1 MLTTL
6 VLAKLVLARSP
17 TVCGSIQTG
26 DLAAVKKALQ
36 GKSALPS
43 CPYPP
48 EFLAVAG
55 AKNEAGL
62 AMLDLVLSKGGKVGI
77 TLAGSSLL
85 ASASTAEVVRGL
97 LKRGVTCQPDDLEA
111 LTQQRGFDVGAAT
124 AMVEAGCPIKSALVD
139 AAKSTALTKL
149 MLERGAN
156 PNERT
161 PALTALHIAAIY
173 HSLPT
178 AQLLVTAG
186 ADVTATSATGFTA
199 TDLAVP
205 SVELLQ
211 FLLAHGG
218 RITRFDDAFVLVAE
232 ARTQRDEAFHVLQ
245 ALAPKLGP
253 GDFKAMH
260 ACARLGLVD
269 LASKLV
275 TLGASPDARAPK
287 SKLTPLMT
295 AIRSQQSALA
305 TEWVAFAGDVD
316 AVDARGNTALM
327 LAAEQNDV
335 AFTKALLARKANQ
348 ALKNAE
354 GKTAAVLAE
363 EARSIEA
370 LSLLTPE
377 AVAPGVDAIIWGGGT
392 TAADG
397 EKWLKRWNDEAAST
411 SKLLTLASGYPQVVK
426 SDDVP
431 GLKPGFVVVL
441 LGTCQG
447 ADARYTVGLLKGVAE
462 RVYARRIKATETACP
477 TRQNGLQ
484 RARMAVTTTEGGTRL
499 QAAEVWNP
507 KASSPTSEVWVTLRT
522 KEGALLDQ
530 AIVPGTS
537 SSCRGLTL
545 DASPGA
551 LELVTT
557 CDEEVSGGKCVT
569 DSGPV
574 ATKFSASAG
583 KLKKVL
589 DDQRET
595 RCHDFF
601 IGGCD

>member
-1 MLTTL
+1 MLTAL
-6 VLAKLVLARSP
+6 VFAKLVLARTP
-17 TVCGSIQTG
+17 TVCGSIQAG
-26 DLAAVKKALQ
+26 DLPAVQKLLQ
-36 GKSALPS
+36 GKRTLPT

-55 AKNEAGL
+55 AKDEAGL
-62 AMLDLVLSKGGKVGI
+62 AMLDLVVSKGGKVDI
-77 TLAGSSLL
+77 TLEGSSLL
-85 ASASTAEVVRGL
+85 ASATTAQVVRGL
-97 LKRGVTCQPDDLEA
+97 IKRGVVCQPTDLE
-111 LTQQRGFDVGAAT
+111 TVTDQPGFDVGAAT
-124 AMVEAGCPIKSALVD
+124 AMVEAGCPIKAAIVG
-139 AAKSTALTKL
+139 AAKSAPLTKL

-156 PNERT
+156 PNDRT
-161 PALTALHIAAIY
+161 SALTALQLAAIY
-173 HSLPT
+173 SSLPS
-178 AQLLVTAG
+178 AQLLIAAG
-186 ADVTATSATGFTA
+186 ADVSPTSASGLTA
-199 TDLAVP
+199 TDLAVR

-218 RITRFDDAFVLVAE
+218 RITRFDDALVRVAE
-232 ARTQRDEAFHVLQ
+232 SSSPTREAAFQVLQ
-245 ALAPKLGP
+245 GLEPKLGP
-253 GDFKAMH
+253 GDFKAVH

-275 TLGASPDARAPK
+275 KLGATPDARVPK

-295 AIRSQQSALA
+295 AIHTHQSALA
-305 TEWVAFAGDVD
+305 NEWVAFAADVD
-316 AVDARGNTALM
+316 ATDARGNTALM

-354 GKTAAVLAE
+354 GKTAVVLAE
-363 EARSIEA
+363 EARSMETLA
-370 LSLLTPE
+370 LLAPD
-377 AVAPGVDAIIWGGGT
+377 AAAPGVDAIIWGGGT
-392 TAADG
+392 TQADG
-397 EKWLKRWNDEAAST
+397 EKWLELWNNEAAST
-411 SKLLTLASGYPQVVK
+411 SRLLTLAPGYPQVVK

-462 RVYARRIKATETACP
+462 RVYARRIKATTTACP

-484 RARMAVTTTEGGTRL
+484 RARMAVTTGERGTRL

-507 KASSPTSEVWVTLRT
+507 NQLKSEVWVSLRT

-530 AIVPGTS
+530 TVVPGTS

-545 DASPGA
+545 DASPGL
-551 LELVTT
+551 LEVVTT
-557 CDEEVSGGKCVT
+557 CDEESNGGKCMT

-574 ATKFSASAG
+574 ATKFSALKG
-583 KLKKVL
+583 KLRKVV

-595 RCHDFF
+595 RCHDFY